1 MLFTPEHYN
10 CYKLLAIDPGV
21 NNCGLAVFDID
32 YKTNKIMSVDANTV
46 ISAKLNDTTSLYEDL
61 YSERTIKLYKLMN
74 RISEVVDN
82 VNPAIVVCESPF
94 YNRLRP
100 MAYGSLLEVLN
111 SIHSVVINYNNN
123 IPFFTVEPLLVKKT
137 VGAGMQ
143 TGKLDVKESIGRIE
157 TIMSNL
163 IPDLDGLDE
172 HSVDAMA
179 VGYTYLKLT
188 TGV

>member
-1 MLFTPEHYN
+1 MLLTPEHYN

-21 NNCGLAVFDID
+21 NNCGLAVFDVD
-32 YKTNKIMSVDANTV
+32 YRTNEIVSVDAHTV
-46 ISAKLNDTTSLYEDL
+46 ISAKLNDTTTLYEDL
-61 YSERTIKLYKLMN
+61 YSERTIKLYKLMD
-74 RISEVVDN
+74 RISEIIVS

-100 MAYGSLLEVLN
+100 MAYGSLLEVLS
-111 SIHSVVINYNNN
+111 SIHSVIINYNNN
-123 IPFFTVEPLLVKKT
+123 VPFFTVEPLLVKKT

-143 TGKLDVKESIGRIE
+143 TGKLDVKQSIARIE
-157 TIMSNL
+157 PIMSVL
-163 IPDLDGLDE
+163 VPDLEGLDE

-188 TGV
+188 MR

>member
-21 NNCGLAVFDID
+21 NNCGLAVFNID
-32 YKTNKIMSVDANTV
+32 YQTNQIMTVDAHTA
-46 ISAKLNDTTSLYEDL
+46 ISAKLNDTTSLYEEL
-61 YSERTIKLYKLMN
+61 YSERTVKLHKLTEYLNQVM
-74 RISEVVDN
+74 VD

-111 SIHSVVINYNNN
+111 SVYSTIISHNNN

-143 TGKLDVKESIGRIE
+143 TGKLDVKQAISRIE
-157 TIMSNL
+157 PIMSVLLPNL
-163 IPDLDGLDE
+163 ESLDE

-179 VGYTYLKLT
+179 VGYTYIKLT
-188 TGV
+188 TR

>member
-21 NNCGLAVFDID
+21 NNCGLAVFNID
-32 YKTNKIMSVDANTV
+32 YQTNEIVSVDAHTA
-46 ISAKLNDTTSLYEDL
+46 ISAKMDDTTTLYEEL
-61 YSERTIKLYKLMN
+61 YSERTVKLYKLTDYLN
-74 RISEVVDN
+74 RIMVE

-111 SIHSVVINYNNN
+111 SIYTTIINYNNN
-123 IPFFTVEPLLVKKT
+123 VPFFTVEPLLVKKT

-143 TGKLDVKESIGRIE
+143 TGKLDVKQAISRIDS
-157 TIMSNL
+157 IMSTL
-163 IPDLDGLDE
+163 VTDLEGLDE

-188 TGV
+188 TR